1 MSFGGL
7 FIMRKTTFFILAMLV
22 FVNVAWLSI
31 FSTEK
36 VSAKGNSIKITINGD
51 RRVELKNPPLLQNGS
66 VYLPLREIGTLLNSK
81 TTWVFEGKRI
91 IVNRPTTKIEMK
103 LGSKEA
109 TVNGKPY
116 LLQANPKNEN
126 GVVYVPARF
135 VTEALGAQVEWF
147 AKEQRVNLKF
157 NEIYLFAEKSEKAY
171 WLNIG
176 NGKLYLSADAK
187 AAELIAVTKVEI
199 KESGMLT
206 IDSLSER
213 VDLLSV
219 HDNYGEPHLGN
230 SYFKMVL
237 VDNKMTLETKVQYY
251 GLHPIQ
257 DVEKLENNHV
267 LLMDG
272 PTLYEVDSSGL
283 VIEQLDLQALTGN
296 EDTSYLVDLYDDQY
310 IVIRPHDSGLLTL
323 IDRKSKK
330 SIRLADVLLDKEKL
344 DIYKT
349 IDKASTDF
357 TYWDGLTLLKRDGDY
372 LKLSHQWFL
381 DGLKT
386 EYSYKLSSN

>member
-1 MSFGGL
+1 
-7 FIMRKTTFFILAMLV
+7 MRKTTFFILAMLV

-116 LLQANPKNEN
+116 LLQANPKNKN

-135 VTEALGAQVEWF
+135 VTEALGAQVEWI

-157 NEIYLFAEKSEKAY
+157 NEMYLFAEKSEKAY

-213 VDLLSV
+213 MDLLSV

-257 DVEKLENNHV
+257 DVEKLENNHA

-381 DGLKT
+381 DGTKT